1 MGLKLGFFE
10 VGYKEGLCWSAAIQG
25 SVFDGSAKFYFRTEP
40 AGTIRFVGLPYPI
53 GYQFGEVINI
63 NFDIDSDLFRAEE
76 ESGHFLNFVKLFL

>member
-40 AGTIRFVGLPYPI
+40 SGAIRFVSIAGFVGDQVGKI
-53 GYQFGEVINI
+53 VNI
-63 NFDIDSDLFRAEE
+63 DFDIDGDLFRAEE
-76 ESGHFLNFVKLFL
+76 KGGHFLNFVKLFL